1 MEVVCGIRYPMIY
14 SVYISNVITQYMKV
28 LAIHSPSTSEKNL
41 KVFTEGIKE
50 LKRQGHNVNEI
61 RIDSKS
67 LTKTFSALDKNIK
80 DTDILIVEVTD
91 ADANIGY
98 QIARALEEKKVVIT
112 MEDEKNTN
120 KYAVVHG
127 NGSKQLIQYT
137 YNQKNIIETINEAT
151 KEAISKLDSKFILI
165 ISPEMDRYLNWASKV
180 KRTHK
185 AQLVR
190 SALEALIK
198 KDKEYKD
205 YIEGNEV

>member
-1 MEVVCGIRYPMIY
+1 
-14 SVYISNVITQYMKV
+14 MKV
-28 LAIHSPSTSEKNL
+28 LAIHSPTTSDRNL
-41 KVFTEGIKE
+41 KVFVEGIKE
-50 LKRQGHNVNEI
+50 LKRQGHNVNEV

-80 DTDILIVEVTD
+80 DTDILIVEVTN

-112 MEDEKNTN
+112 LEDEKNDT

-127 NGSKQLIQYT
+127 NSSKQMIQYT
-137 YNQKNIIETINEAT
+137 YNSKNIIETINEAT
-151 KEAISKLDSKFILI
+151 KEAISRLDSKFILI

-198 KDKEYKD
+198 KDREYKD
-205 YIEGNEV
+205 YIDGDLE

>member
-1 MEVVCGIRYPMIY
+1 
-14 SVYISNVITQYMKV
+14 MKV
-28 LAIHSPSTSEKNL
+28 LAIYSPLTSDRNL

-50 LKRQGHNVNEI
+50 LKRQGHNVNEV

-67 LTKTFSALDKNIK
+67 LTKTFAALDKNIK
-80 DTDILIVEVTD
+80 DTDILIAEITD
-91 ADANIGY
+91 ADTNIGY

-112 MEDEKNTN
+112 MEDDRNDTR
-120 KYAVVHG
+120 YAVVHG
-127 NGSKQLIQYT
+127 NNSKQMIQYK
-137 YNQKNIIETINEAT
+137 YNSKNVLETINEAT
-151 KEAISKLDSKFILI
+151 KEAISRLDSKFILI

-198 KDKEYKD
+198 KR
-205 YIEGNEV
+205 

>member
-1 MEVVCGIRYPMIY
+1 MIY

-28 LAIHSPSTSEKNL
+28 LAIHSPTTSDRNL
-41 KVFTEGIKE
+41 KVFVEGIKE
-50 LKRQGHNVNEI
+50 LKRQGHNVNEV

-80 DTDILIVEVTD
+80 DTDILIVEVTN

-112 MEDEKNTN
+112 LEDDKNDT

-127 NGSKQLIQYT
+127 NSSKQMIQYT
-137 YNQKNIIETINEAT
+137 YNSKNIVETINEAT
-151 KEAISKLDSKFILI
+151 KEAISRLDSKFILI

-198 KDKEYKD
+198 KDREYKD
-205 YIEGNEV
+205 YIDGDAE

>member
-1 MEVVCGIRYPMIY
+1 
-14 SVYISNVITQYMKV
+14 
-28 LAIHSPSTSEKNL
+28 
-41 KVFTEGIKE
+41 
-50 LKRQGHNVNEI
+50 
-61 RIDSKS
+61 
-67 LTKTFSALDKNIK
+67 
-80 DTDILIVEVTD
+80 
-91 ADANIGY
+91 
-98 QIARALEEKKVVIT
+98 
-112 MEDEKNTN
+112 MEDEKNSN

-127 NGSKQLIQYT
+127 NNSKQLIQYT
-137 YNQKNIIETINEAT
+137 YNAKNIIETINEAT

-205 YIEGNEV
+205 YIDGNEV